1 MSDSKIPDVRG
12 TGYSKEDKWI
22 HDREKEQAE
31 RRKKEQAEKGN
42 ENHGDCGCGDEKP
55 TSNSGKGA

>member
-1 MSDSKIPDVRG
+1 MSDSGIPDVRG

-31 RRKKEQAEKGN
+31 KRKKEQTEKDN
-42 ENHGDCGCGDEKP
+42 DNHGDCDCGSDKP
-55 TSNSGKGA
+55 SNSGKSS